1 MYINTDGECIDNPSR
16 LGKRNYT
23 DYIGNINPTL
33 SNNEIPD
40 DTSMPL
46 VIETF
51 EHIPAITPDIQ
62 CNPSS
67 SSDPPPN
74 VPIISQS

>member
-40 DTSMPL
+40 GTSILP
-46 VIETF
+46 VIKTIECIHTN
-51 EHIPAITPDIQ
+51 TLDMQ
-62 CNPSS
+62 YDPSS
-67 SSDPPPN
+67 S
-74 VPIISQS
+74 